1 MHFQEIKALKSDRVV
16 NLHRFGNGYMINVR
30 CEGDGAEAVMQY
42 IHSTIPEAQFR
53 EQSYRQ
59 LVWHIQPDVLP
70 ISVLFQRMEAARV
83 STAMED
89 YSISQTTLDD
99 VFIRF
104 ANLQRDSHN
113 EMNTNH
119 QGKFQSN
126 NETTSIPILCNCF
139 FFCFL
144 VVIVDLE
151 FIDLT
156 TPLRRRSHSL
166 LNYEAIDPAVHHEPT
181 TSL

>member
-139 FFCFL
+139 FCFVL
-144 VVIVDLE
+144 FFFFGCNCRFGV
-151 FIDLT
+151 
-156 TPLRRRSHSL
+156 
-166 LNYEAIDPAVHHEPT
+166 Y
-181 TSL
+181 